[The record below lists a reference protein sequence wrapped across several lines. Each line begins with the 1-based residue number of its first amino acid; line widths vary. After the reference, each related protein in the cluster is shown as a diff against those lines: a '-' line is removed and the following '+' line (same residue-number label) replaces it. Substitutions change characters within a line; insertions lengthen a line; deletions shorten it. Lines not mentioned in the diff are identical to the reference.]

1 MGTGMTSRTLG
12 LAMRLVRF
20 WTRVYTLGMSA
31 RVRDARLSEIDCDL
45 WEYQHDADRPARPI
59 EMLLRLLLGMPDDL
73 LWRLEQ
79 AADGSAPSHAPA
91 RRHCARR

>member
-1 MGTGMTSRTLG
+1 
-12 LAMRLVRF
+12 MRLVRL

-31 RVRDARLSEIDCDL
+31 HVRDARKSEIDCDL

-79 AADGSAPSHAPA
+79 ACRRQRAQPRAGAARDYRLGVYVLVHAA
-91 RRHCARR
+91 S